1 MTGVHSRL
9 LIVAAPSQRPFVD
22 LALLRTLLGLG
33 LTALVACTCRPSG
46 PGPGTGSNGG
56 VTAPTSP
63 TTTTTTTTTAPL
75 AQAGAPNVPP
85 VTEPDTPAEPELAT
99 CDTAEAR
106 ALPRKRE
113 LRKVQP
119 RIVGGK
125 ESALGAHPWM
135 AALSE
140 NGTNAYCGGALIGK
154 DWVLTAAHCQVSL
167 TDKVILGRQDLSKTT
182 DGKAV
187 QVSEVKTHAKYNDKT
202 QDFDVA
208 LVRIKDASSLP
219 LLELYDGS
227 ADLAA
232 EAALIVGWGRTKEQ
246 GPLSPKLREVSVPIL
261 TNAACAEKYKNEV
274 TITERMLC
282 AGVPEGK
289 KDSCQGDSGGP
300 LLVMDKSKLV
310 QAGIVSFGIG
320 CARPE
325 IPGVYTR
332 LAKVRSWIKACTR

>member
-1 MTGVHSRL
+1 MTGVNARIRTFAASNRRGPVTLATLRGL
-9 LIVAAPSQRPFVD
+9 LAV
-22 LALLRTLLGLG
+22 G
-33 LTALVACTCRPSG
+33 LTAVIVCGCRNGGG
-46 PGPGTGSNGG
+46 PGPGTGPSAGG
-56 VTAPTSP
+56 GGAAPSIATASASTPPVS
-63 TTTTTTTTTAPL
+63 
-75 AQAGAPNVPP
+75 QAGAPNPP
-85 VTEPDTPAEPELAT
+85 PIGSQPSTPPETELAT
-99 CDTAEAR
+99 CDIAEPR
-106 ALPRKRE
+106 ALPRRE

-119 RIVGGK
+119 RIVGGQ
-125 ESALGAHPWM
+125 ESAPGAHPWM

-140 NGTNAYCGGALIGK
+140 NGINAYCGGALIAN

-167 TDKVILGRQDLSKTT
+167 TDKVILGRQDLSKTNV
-182 DGKAV
+182 GKAV
-187 QVSEVKTHAKYNDKT
+187 LVSEVKTHAKYDRNT

-208 LVRIKDASSLP
+208 LVRIKDASALP
-219 LLELYDGS
+219 LLELYAGS

-232 EAALIVGWGRTKEQ
+232 QDALIVGWGRTKEQ
-246 GPLSPKLREVSVPIL
+246 GQASPKLREVTVPIL
-261 TNAACAEKYKNEV
+261 TNAACADKYKNEV

-300 LLVMDKSKLV
+300 LLVTDNGKRV

-332 LAKVRSWIKACTR
+332 LAKIRSWIKACTR